1 MSRIL
6 ILYST
11 VDGHTRRICERL
23 HAGCAAR
30 GNEVVLCAVDALE
43 AAPFDVAAFD
53 TLVIGASIRY
63 GKHRRNVHEFV
74 ARHRELL
81 EARACAFFSVN
92 IVARKAQKNRPETN
106 PYVQKFLRQTAW
118 RPRLVEVFAGK
129 LDYPKYGWLDRQMI
143 RLIMRITG
151 GPTDP
156 DTQITYTDWDKVDA
170 FAARIAA
177 WTVRCPVI

>member
-1 MSRIL
+1 MPRIL

-23 HAGCAAR
+23 RDGCAAG
-30 GNEVVLCAVDALE
+30 GNETVLRAVDEVE
-43 AAPFDVAAFD
+43 AASFDVAAFD

-63 GKHRRNVHEFV
+63 GKHRRNVHEFI
-74 ARHRELL
+74 ARHREVLD
-81 EARACAFFSVN
+81 ARACAFFSVN
-92 IVARKAQKNRPETN
+92 IVARKAHKNRPETN
-106 PYVQKFLRQTAW
+106 PYVQKFLRRTAW

-129 LDYPKYGWLDRQMI
+129 LDYPRYGWLDRQMI

-156 DTQITYTDWDKVDA
+156 STVIDYTDWAAVDDL
-170 FAARIAA
+170 ARRVCAL
-177 WTVRCPVI
+177 

>member
-1 MSRIL
+1 VPRIL

-23 HAGCAAR
+23 RAGCAAH
-30 GNEVVLCAVDALE
+30 GNEVVLCAVDELE
-43 AAPFDVAAFD
+43 AAPFDIAAFD

-63 GKHRRNVHEFV
+63 GKHRRNVHEFI

-143 RLIMRITG
+143 RLIMKITG

-156 DTQITYTDWDKVDA
+156 STVIDYTDWAAVDDLA
-170 FAARIAA
+170 QRVCAL
-177 WTVRCPVI
+177 